1 MKLIARSSSPASAGK
16 HALVELPSPQR
27 GVAAPM
33 RRRSS
38 CGSSMVCAGRWLG
51 VEELVGGNPVV
62 DARHGARRRLAAEH
76 EHRHVLFRVDR
87 AFRGKAEAQQLGP
100 EALPELRLGQQQK
113 VGMPP
118 PHDRQRCDE
127 PRLGREQERFTGLA
141 GVQASTSFET
151 MRRR

>member
-1 MKLIARSSSPASAGK
+1 MGYR
-16 HALVELPSPQR
+16 
-27 GVAAPM
+27 
-33 RRRSS
+33 
-38 CGSSMVCAGRWLG
+38 AGRWLG

-141 GVQASTSFET
+141 GVQCLDVVRDHALQIGRRIGSRDGNEGPRP
-151 MRRR
+151 RRRP